1 MVKKEPVTK
10 VILSNFIEL
19 KYNSAIMTKNKIYHI
34 IFFLFA
40 AAAAFFAACR
50 ANNDGVTVTELRY
63 GFTSEPTTLDPLSS
77 ANTADGRSILF
88 NVFEGLV
95 KPDTE
100 GRLQPCIAESWT
112 IEQNALVYNFI
123 IRKNIHFH
131 DGSILTPDDVKFS
144 LETAITAGFQGINK
158 IDKIETGESN
168 SIRITLKEPD
178 PELLPYMTI
187 GIVKAGST
195 EREKNINGTGPFFIE
210 SYTPQ
215 QNLVLKKFNDY
226 REKDKPHLDKV
237 TIVFF
242 ANSDAQLIALRGGSI
257 DGANV
262 VGSLVSQ
269 IDHRYFDILNSYSAS
284 VQLMAFN
291 NAAAPFND
299 IRVRRA
305 VNYGI
310 DIQNIIDAAFFGMG
324 SPSGSP
330 IIPGLSDYYE
340 KSLSYPYNPETARAL
355 LSEAGFN
362 ENRKLTFEITV
373 PSNYTM
379 HVDTAQVI
387 ASQLEKIGV
396 SVSIKLID
404 WSSWLTDTYRGR
416 NYQATI
422 VSLDG
427 YNVSPKSYLSR
438 YRSDSGSNFLNFKN
452 DNFDKVY
459 DSALAETDNAQRIKL
474 YKETQRIITENA
486 AAVYIQDINYPKVFR
501 AGAFSG
507 VSNYPL
513 YVIDFASIY
522 GIKKR

>member
-1 MVKKEPVTK
+1 MTNKK
-10 VILSNFIEL
+10 N
-19 KYNSAIMTKNKIYHI
+19 YHI
-34 IFFLFA
+34 MFFVLTAAILFFTTCSRDNTTGKTA
-40 AAAAFFAACR
+40 
-50 ANNDGVTVTELRY
+50 TELRY
-63 GFTSEPTTLDPLSS
+63 GFTSEPATLDPLSS

-112 IEQNALVYNFI
+112 IEQDALVYNFK
-123 IRKNIHFH
+123 IREGIHFH
-131 DGSILTPDDVKFS
+131 DGSVLTPDDVKFS
-144 LETAITAGFQGINK
+144 LETAITAGFQGVI
-158 IDKIETGESN
+158 KIEKTEISGSN
-168 SIRITLKEPD
+168 SIKITLKEPD

-187 GIVKAGST
+187 GVVKNGNT

-226 REKDKPHLDKV
+226 WEKGKPHLEKV

-257 DGANV
+257 DGANI
-262 VGSLVSQ
+262 VGSLISQ
-269 IDHRYFDILNSYSAS
+269 IDQKNFDIFFGYSAS

-291 NAAAPFND
+291 SAVAPFDD
-299 IRVRRA
+299 IRVRCA
-305 VNYGI
+305 VNYGV
-310 DIQNIIDAAFFGMG
+310 DVKNIIDAAFFGMG

-330 IIPGLSDYYE
+330 IIPGLSEYYD
-340 KSLSYPYNPETARAL
+340 KSLSYPYNPDTARTL
-355 LSEAGFN
+355 LSEAGYN
-362 ENRKLTFEITV
+362 ENRKLTFEITI

-387 ASQLEKIGV
+387 ASQLGKIGV

-404 WSSWLTDTYRGR
+404 WSSWLTDVYRGR

-427 YNVSPKSYLSR
+427 YNVSPRSYLSR

-452 DNFDKVY
+452 DNFDKTY
-459 DSALAETDNAQRIKL
+459 DLALSERDNTKRINL

-486 AAVYIQDINYPKVFR
+486 TAVYIQDINYPKVFR

-507 VSNYPL
+507 VLNYPL

-522 GIKKR
+522 GTKKS

>member
-1 MVKKEPVTK
+1 MKKLKLIYCILLIFAVLMVFPSCLKRQAAG
-10 VILSNFIEL
+10 SN
-19 KYNSAIMTKNKIYHI
+19 
-34 IFFLFA
+34 
-40 AAAAFFAACR
+40 
-50 ANNDGVTVTELRY
+50 DLRF
-63 GFTSEPTTLDPLSS
+63 GFTSEPSTFDPLNPG
-77 ANTADGRSILF
+77 NTADGRSILF

-95 KPDTE
+95 KPDSN
-100 GRLQPCIAESWT
+100 GILQPALAESWT
-112 IEQNALVYNFI
+112 IEQDALVYNFK
-123 IRKNIHFH
+123 IREGIHFH
-131 DGSILTPDDVKFS
+131 DGSVLTPDDVKFS
-144 LETAITAGFQGINK
+144 LDTAITLGFQGVNK
-158 IDKIETGESN
+158 IEKIETSGSN
-168 SIRITLKEPD
+168 IRITLKESD

-226 REKDKPHLDKV
+226 WQKDKPHLDKV

-242 ANSDAQLIALRGGSI
+242 ANSDAQMVALLGGSI

-269 IDHRYFDILNSYSAS
+269 IDPRHFDIFNSYSAS

-291 NAAAPFND
+291 NALAPFD
-299 IRVRRA
+299 DARVRRA

-310 DIQNIIDAAFFGMG
+310 DIQNIIDTAFFGMG

-330 IIPGLSDYYE
+330 VIPGLSEYYE
-340 KSLSYPYNPETARAL
+340 KSLSFPYNPETARSL
-355 LSEAGFN
+355 LSEAGYN

-387 ASQLEKIGV
+387 VSQLEKIGV
-396 SVSIKLID
+396 SASIKLID

-427 YNVSPKSYLSR
+427 YNVSPRSYLSR
-438 YRSDSGSNFLNFKN
+438 YRSDNGSNFMNFKN
-452 DNFDKVY
+452 ENFDRAY
-459 DSALAETDNAQRIKL
+459 DAVLSEMDNAQRTRL

-507 VSNYPL
+507 VLNYPV

-522 GIKKR
+522 GIEKS